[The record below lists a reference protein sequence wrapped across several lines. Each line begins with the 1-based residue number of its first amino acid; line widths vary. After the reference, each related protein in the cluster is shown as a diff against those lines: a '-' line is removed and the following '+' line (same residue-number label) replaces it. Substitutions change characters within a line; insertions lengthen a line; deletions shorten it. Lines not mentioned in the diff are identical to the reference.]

1 MAEKRVNYS
10 SGAPLEEKVGYSRM
24 VKVGDHIYVGGT
36 TSVQPDGTV
45 YGENAYEQTRYVLE
59 KQVKLIGH
67 VFAVDM
73 KMCADISRAYS
84 EIFHDIRP
92 LCTVVGTPA
101 LNRPTQF
108 VEIMMEAVIG
118 CGL

>member
-59 KQVKLIGH
+59 KQVKPVSYTHLT
-67 VFAVDM
+67 
-73 KMCADISRAYS
+73 
-84 EIFHDIRP
+84 
-92 LCTVVGTPA
+92 L
-101 LNRPTQF
+101 PTILL
-108 VEIMMEAVIG
+108 V
-118 CGL
+118 

>member
-45 YGENAYEQTRYVLE
+45 YGLS
-59 KQVKLIGH
+59 LIH
-67 VFAVDM
+67 
-73 KMCADISRAYS
+73 I
-84 EIFHDIRP
+84 
-92 LCTVVGTPA
+92 
-101 LNRPTQF
+101 
-108 VEIMMEAVIG
+108 
-118 CGL
+118 

>member
-45 YGENAYEQTRYVLE
+45 SVSYTHLT
-59 KQVKLIGH
+59 LPTT
-67 VFAVDM
+67 
-73 KMCADISRAYS
+73 SR
-84 EIFHDIRP
+84 
-92 LCTVVGTPA
+92 V
-101 LNRPTQF
+101 
-108 VEIMMEAVIG
+108 
-118 CGL
+118 

>member
-24 VKVGDHIYVGGT
+24 VKVGDHTLYH
-36 TSVQPDGTV
+36 P
-45 YGENAYEQTRYVLE
+45 
-59 KQVKLIGH
+59 
-67 VFAVDM
+67 AV
-73 KMCADISRAYS
+73 
-84 EIFHDIRP
+84 
-92 LCTVVGTPA
+92 
-101 LNRPTQF
+101 PTQF

>member
-45 YGENAYEQTRYVLE
+45 SVSYTHLDVYKRQILSYVL
-59 KQVKLIGH
+59 
-67 VFAVDM
+67 
-73 KMCADISRAYS
+73 
-84 EIFHDIRP
+84 
-92 LCTVVGTPA
+92 
-101 LNRPTQF
+101 
-108 VEIMMEAVIG
+108 
-118 CGL
+118 